1 MPPEMHNVYDIGCPS
16 AGKAVDPGSRQIRE
30 EGEFYIP
37 DFTSENPYGSRPEV
51 YSAANDHAEDLRQA
65 EQHLD
70 DALNLARV
78 LRASLQDEGD
88 SRAMQADTVLKI
100 IEERLN
106 QGHACIDRH
115 DARHLNLFLAYFD
128 LKDGAPGAVDD

>member
-1 MPPEMHNVYDIGCPS
+1 MHEVYGIGRPADRNTFARRLYRVS
-16 AGKAVDPGSRQIRE
+16 E

-37 DFTSENPYGSRPEV
+37 DFTSENPYRSRPKA
-51 YSAANDHAEDLRQA
+51 YTAANDHAQELRQA

-78 LRASLQDEGD
+78 LRASVQSEGD
-88 SRAMQADTVLKI
+88 SRAMQADTVLRI
-100 IEERLN
+100 IEERLH

-128 LKDGAPGAVDD
+128 LKDRAPDTAEE